1 VSSPTSDA
9 PRAKRAA
16 RAPTEFRD
24 GCASFARP
32 GGRAGGT
39 PAGAGPPGPPGRAS
53 QNALALCYF
62 TTSLFDAAL
71 TCVLPAASVANTE
84 NL

>member
-24 GCASFARP
+24 GCASFA
-32 GGRAGGT
+32 
-39 PAGAGPPGPPGRAS
+39 GPPGRAS

>member
-24 GCASFARP
+24 GCASVAR
-32 GGRAGGT
+32 RGT